1 MAATH
6 EVTNQPPPLEDY
18 NAFDLDRALAEA
30 MRREGAGWAVERARS
45 LGAAVGSARVIGWAR
60 DANRHAPE
68 FRPVDRYGHRID
80 EVEYHPAYHELMA
93 WGIGEG
99 MHALC
104 WDEKGKGGQA
114 GRTGL
119 YYLFNQAE
127 NGVACPITM
136 TYAAVPLMAQH
147 PEIAAEW
154 MPRILSRRYDRR
166 SLPAE
171 RKTGATIGMAL
182 TEKQGG
188 SDVRANTTRAR
199 PLGAGGPGGEYE
211 LTGHKWFCSA
221 PMSDAFFS
229 LAYTERGELSCFLV
243 PRWRADGT
251 RNRILIQRL
260 KEKLGN
266 RSNASSEIE
275 YDGTWA
281 RMVGEEGRGVPTIIR
296 MIHHTRLDCTIG
308 SAALIRHALVHAL
321 HHAAHRTAF
330 QRRLIDQPLMR
341 AVLADLALES
351 EAAMALVLRLGRAY
365 DGAEEGERAL
375 ARIGTAIA
383 KYWICKRTGPAVCE
397 AMECLGGSGYVEDGP
412 VARLYREAPLNGI
425 WEGSANVICL
435 DVARAIQREP
445 QAVEALRAELAAAR
459 GGDPRLD
466 RRLDALDQALAAPA
480 EFEANGRLL
489 VERLALALQAALLV
503 QHAPAAVADAFCAAR
518 LDSEAGGLAFGTAT
532 GAADHRT
539 ILERAWPAAAMN

>member
-6 EVTNQPPPLEDY
+6 EVTNQPPPLEEY
-18 NAFDLDRALAEA
+18 NAFDLDPALAEA

-45 LGAAVGSARVIGWAR
+45 LGVAVGSARVIGWAR
-60 DANRHAPE
+60 DANRHRPE

-104 WDEKGKGGQA
+104 WDEKGKGGQV
-114 GRTGL
+114 GRAGL

-136 TYAAVPLMAQH
+136 TYAAVPMMAQQ

-154 MPRILSRRYDRR
+154 MPRVLSRRYDRR
-166 SLPAE
+166 NLPAE

-221 PMSDAFFS
+221 PMSDAFFT

-243 PRWRADGT
+243 PRWRPDGT

-260 KEKLGN
+260 KEKVGN
-266 RSNASSEIE
+266 QSNASSEIE
-275 YDGTWA
+275 YAATWA
-281 RMVGEEGRGVPTIIR
+281 RMVGEEGRGVATIIR
-296 MIHHTRLDCTIG
+296 MVHHTRLDCAIG

-351 EAAMALVLRLGRAY
+351 EAAMALVLRLGRAF
-365 DGAEEGERAL
+365 DGADESEQAL
-375 ARIGTAIA
+375 ARIGTAIG
-383 KYWICKRTGPAVCE
+383 KYWVCKRTAPTVCE

-435 DVARAIQREP
+435 DVARAMQREP
-445 QAVEALRAELAAAR
+445 RAVEALRAELAAAR
-459 GGDPRLD
+459 GADPRLD
-466 RRLDALDQALAAPA
+466 RRLDALDHALASPA
-480 EFEANGRLL
+480 DFEANGRLL
-489 VERLALALQAALLV
+489 VERLATALQASLLV
-503 QHAPAAVADAFCAAR
+503 RHAPAAVADAFCAAR
-518 LDSEAGGLAFGTAT
+518 LDGDAGGLAFGTAT
-532 GAADHRT
+532 GKADHRK
-539 ILERAWPAAAMN
+539 ILERAWPAAIR